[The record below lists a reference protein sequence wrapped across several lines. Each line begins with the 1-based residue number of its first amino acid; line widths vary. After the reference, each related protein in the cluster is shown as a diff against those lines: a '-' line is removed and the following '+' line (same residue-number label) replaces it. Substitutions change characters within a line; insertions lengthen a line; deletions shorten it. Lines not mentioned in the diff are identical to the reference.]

1 MDLLDNFL
9 GQMGQLQTV
18 WMPFLI
24 SLLIVCIAIWRAM
37 EWRYGGT
44 IARLRE
50 ECEGLSKKPA
60 PVSIRLPDP
69 ERDPSTKALRTLRSA
84 RDNAAIALHQGNH
97 HSHRRAF
104 HEAEAAML
112 SIKRQFGI
120 APMVIPDTASEA
132 PYKVLAEAYISF
144 IDRFYPLLREGHIEE
159 AKERRDSFKWSWGS
173 G

>member
-1 MDLLDNFL
+1 
-9 GQMGQLQTV
+9 MGQLETV

-24 SLLIVCIAIWRAM
+24 GVLIVGIVVWRAM

-44 IARLRE
+44 IARLRD

-60 PVSIRLPDP
+60 PSKEPPKAGLRLSEIAGPS
-69 ERDPSTKALRTLRSA
+69 ERALQSLKKA
-84 RDNAAIALHQGNH
+84 RDNLAIALHQGNP
-97 HSHRRAF
+97 HSHRRTF

-120 APMVIPDTASEA
+120 EPMAVPDETAAEA
-132 PYKVLAEAYISF
+132 PYRVLLEAYISF

-159 AKERRDSFKWSWGS
+159 AVARAKSFKWSWG
-173 G
+173 